1 MGFGVGQTRSL
12 VSSCLWASVS
22 LYVKRGKGDPKN
34 VWGVPGPAGG
44 RLSPP
49 LLAFRPGSGPGTQ
62 EVGRGEGRW
71 REEAAG
77 GLCWAV
83 RGLSRRRRAQKH
95 RCCTGSSVRL
105 RGAGA
110 GWETGRA
117 GGGG

>member
-49 LLAFRPGSGPGTQ
+49 LPAVGPGSGPGTQ
-62 EVGRGEGRW
+62 EVGRGGE
-71 REEAAG
+71 
-77 GLCWAV
+77 V
-83 RGLSRRRRAQKH
+83 
-95 RCCTGSSVRL
+95 
-105 RGAGA
+105 
-110 GWETGRA
+110 A
-117 GGGG
+117 GGGRGRALLGGVRAIPAPEGSETPLLHWLQCEAP